1 MKEYIERE
9 AALAEIKGQ
18 PPELH
23 YPSWYAGQ
31 IEEIP
36 AVDVRPVIHGYWQD
50 NIINFYCSKCGER
63 GAPHWKYCPGCGAD
77 ML

>member
-50 NIINFYCSKCGER
+50 NIINFY
-63 GAPHWKYCPGCGAD
+63 
-77 ML
+77 